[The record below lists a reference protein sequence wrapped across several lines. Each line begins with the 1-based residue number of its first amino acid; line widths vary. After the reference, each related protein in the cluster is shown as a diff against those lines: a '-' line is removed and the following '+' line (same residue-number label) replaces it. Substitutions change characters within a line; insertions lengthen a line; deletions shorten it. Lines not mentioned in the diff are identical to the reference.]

1 MTQKEFTERTKVEVS
16 NEEFEIINEFYMNCE
31 CDKDEFCKMWC
42 KMNPNRVYVAKEE
55 MKRKAQEEAERDT
68 LRKFYDK
75 TGDPA
80 NWWTPIIYTRMTSR
94 EILAMTHTGIT
105 FENECGSG
113 VKYLYDVR
121 HEIGKHLGMY

>member
-16 NEEFEIINEFYMNCE
+16 NVEFEIINEFYMNCE

-42 KMNPNRVYVAKEE
+42 KMNPNRVWVAKEE

-94 EILAMTHTGIT
+94 EISAMCHANIL